1 MAGRPPPHSAGQ
13 TCQTGLVS
21 TPPPPFWGVCPP
33 PPAATAG
40 GRIWFPHSNP
50 PAQNNR
56 DATPSPLRS
65 WPVERATRKVSLHL
79 AGGLSGSLPTSPHH
93 CHCGLKRAARPLSDG
108 HLPAPAEKPPAVSTK
123 AGRGSGRPRPGRE
136 TSRSSVPL
144 APQGSKQP
152 LSSTLHWSL
161 VKPPE
166 LAQC

>member
-50 PAQNNR
+50 RQNNR

-65 WPVERATRKVSLHL
+65 WPVERATRKVSLCL
-79 AGGLSGSLPTSPHH
+79 TGGLSGSLPASLHH
-93 CHCGLKRAARPLSDG
+93 CHCGLKWPARPLSDG
-108 HLPAPAEKPPAVSTK
+108 HLPAPAEEPPAVSTK
-123 AGRGSGRPRPGRE
+123 AGSGSGCPRPGWE
-136 TSRSSVPL
+136 TSRSSVPP
-144 APQGSKQP
+144 APQGPKQP
-152 LSSTLHWSL
+152 LSSTPHWSL
-161 VKPPE
+161 VGPPQ
-166 LAQC
+166 LAQR